1 MGHCYLLPVLPTNKY
16 YDYCRHKNIFVIVSC
31 RKVALK
37 NICIKKYISKYPQ
50 YFPVAWF
57 LANRQ

>member
-1 MGHCYLLPVLPTNKY
+1 MGHCYLLTVLPTNPHSNHY
-16 YDYCRHKNIFVIVSC
+16 LYKNIPVIVSC

-37 NICIKKYISKYPQ
+37 NTCIKKYISKYPQ